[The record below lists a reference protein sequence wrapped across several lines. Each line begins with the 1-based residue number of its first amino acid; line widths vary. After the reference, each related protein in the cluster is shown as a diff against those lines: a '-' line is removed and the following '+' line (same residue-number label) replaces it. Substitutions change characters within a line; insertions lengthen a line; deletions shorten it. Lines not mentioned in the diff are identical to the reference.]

1 MRTMERFLSG
11 GIRNRAFDLKR
22 LFDVSPDM
30 FVIRDGH
37 GDWLFANR
45 TAQLL
50 YGIDE
55 AHYAGAGF
63 PKLADLCP
71 FYRDLFLRA
80 QEADE
85 EAWRKREST
94 RTTVPITDRT
104 GAVRSFDVIRVPFFG
119 ESGDRELLVVMGR
132 DVTQY
137 TQTVARLRRSE
148 EMLNEAQ
155 RLVDMAS
162 WEWDLVSGTMI
173 WSDHAFRMLGYAPGD
188 VVPDRDLFYRHMRP
202 EDHERIRR
210 ISEEI
215 FSGKRDS
222 ARYEYR
228 IRTVGGGERTMVADT
243 SAVRNDAGNVLRIVG
258 TSRDVTET
266 RRSEKELQLAASV
279 FNNTVEGIVITDAN
293 GTIKRVNNAF
303 TAITGFSA
311 NDAVGRNPRILKSD
325 RHGVGFYEDF
335 WNTLLRRGKWEGEI
349 WNRRKDGEVY
359 PEWMTVTA
367 VYDKDGAVSEY
378 VSVFNDLSEV
388 KFAEAQLEL
397 RTNYDY
403 LTGLP
408 ARSVFLDRLKQ
419 ELSDRDKPAPRI
431 GVMVF
436 DINRF
441 KNINDTLGHL
451 VGDQVLQAVA
461 ERVRVALGDGPT
473 VTRVG
478 GDDFYILVPGAESTE
493 RIAAL
498 ADALVRNFDRP
509 VLAGGNPLFISAA
522 IGIAVCPEDGTH
534 PDTLLKKADMAMSK
548 AKEIGTGA
556 YRFFTPE
563 LGDRASMRLR
573 LENSLRGAIERREFV
588 LHYQPLMALA
598 DGRISGMEAL
608 LRWNDPERGLVPPME
623 FIPVAEDSG
632 LIVPIG
638 DWVLS
643 EALRQRAEWTR
654 AGVPAFRVE
663 INLSP
668 RQFHS
673 SGLLARIREMMDAT
687 GVSPSAIGVEVTEQ
701 GIIGN
706 GDNAK
711 KTLFGLRDMGVHILI
726 DDFGTGYSS
735 LARLKALP
743 IDIIKIDKSFLVNIP
758 EDRSNVAI
766 TRAIIQ
772 LAHSLGISVLAE
784 GVETHGQLDF
794 LRTEGCDLIQGYLL
808 GRPVP
813 PDEAVL
819 MARDGSGRRLSR

>member
-1 MRTMERFLSG
+1 MRTMKRILG
-11 GIRNRAFDLKR
+11 AGIRGHSFDLKR

-30 FVIRDGH
+30 FVIRDGR

-55 AHYAGAGF
+55 KQYAGADF
-63 PKLADLCP
+63 SKLADACP
-71 FYRDLFLRA
+71 SYRDLFLHAR
-80 QEADE
+80 EADE
-85 EAWRKREST
+85 EAWEKREPI
-94 RTTVPITDRT
+94 RTALPITDRT
-104 GAVRSFDVIRVPFFG
+104 GVVRSFDVIRVPFFG
-119 ESGDRELLVVMGR
+119 EDGDRDLLVVMGR
-132 DVTQY
+132 EVTEY

-155 RLVDMAS
+155 RLVGMAS
-162 WEWDLVSGTMI
+162 WEWNLVSGTMI

-188 VVPDRDLFYRHMRP
+188 IVPDMEIFFRCVHPDDR
-202 EDHERIRR
+202 EGARR
-210 ISEEI
+210 IAEDVL
-215 FSGKRDS
+215 SGRRD
-222 ARYEYR
+222 AVRCECR
-228 IRTVGGGERTMVADT
+228 VLRAGDGERTVVAD
-243 SAVRNDAGNVLRIVG
+243 ARGVRDDAGRLLRVIG
-258 TSRDVTET
+258 TIRDVTEA

-279 FNNTVEGIVITDAN
+279 FNNTVEGIVITDAH

-303 TAITGFSA
+303 TEITGFSA
-311 NDAVGRNPRILKSD
+311 DEAVGRNPRILKSD
-325 RHGVGFYEDF
+325 RHGGEFYEEF

-367 VYDKDGAVSEY
+367 VYDTNGTISEY

-419 ELSDRDKPAPRI
+419 ELADRDKPAPRI

-461 ERVRVALGDGPT
+461 ERVRLALGDGPT

-509 VLAGGNPLFISAA
+509 VLAGGKSLFISAA
-522 IGIAVCPEDGTH
+522 IGIAVCPEDGTN

-573 LENSLRGAIERREFV
+573 IENALRGAIERREFV

-654 AGVPAFRVE
+654 AGVPEFRVE

-673 SGLLARIREMMDAT
+673 PGLLERIREVMDAT
-687 GVSPSAIGVEVTEQ
+687 GVPPSAIGVEVTEQ

-706 GDNAK
+706 VDNAK
-711 KTLFGLRDMGVHILI
+711 TTLFGLHDMGVHILI

-758 EDRSNVAI
+758 GDRGNVAI

-784 GVETHGQLDF
+784 GVETNGQLDF

-808 GRPVP
+808 GRPAS

-819 MARDGSGRRLSR
+819 TARDGSDRRLSR

>member
-1 MRTMERFLSG
+1 MERILSA
-11 GIRNRAFDLKR
+11 GIRDRAFDLKR

-30 FVIRDGH
+30 FVIRNGR

-55 AHYAGAGF
+55 KQYAGADF
-63 PKLADLCP
+63 SKLADACP
-71 FYRDLFLRA
+71 SYSDLFLRA

-85 EAWRKREST
+85 EAWEKREPT
-94 RTTVPITDRT
+94 RTALPITDRT

-119 ESGDRELLVVMGR
+119 ENGDRDLLVVMGR

-155 RLVDMAS
+155 RLVGMAS

-173 WSDHAFRMLGYAPGD
+173 WSEHAFRMLGYAPGD
-188 VVPDRDLFYRHMRP
+188 VVPDRDLFYRHVCPDDR
-202 EDHERIRR
+202 ERIRR
-210 ISEEI
+210 IAEEI
-215 FSGKRDS
+215 FSGRRDA

-228 IRTVGGGERTMVADT
+228 IRTVSDGERTMIANT
-243 SAVRNDAGNVLRIVG
+243 SAVRNDAGNVLRIIG
-258 TSRDVTET
+258 TTRDVTET

-279 FNNTVEGIVITDAN
+279 FNNTVEGIVITDAH
-293 GTIKRVNNAF
+293 GTIKRVNDAF

-311 NDAVGRNPRILKSD
+311 AEAVGRNPRILKSD
-325 RHGVGFYEDF
+325 RHSDEFYGDF
-335 WNTLLRRGKWEGEI
+335 WNTLLRCGKWKGEI

-367 VYDKDGAVSEY
+367 VYDTDGAISEY

-397 RTNYDY
+397 RTNYDF

-461 ERVRVALGDGPT
+461 ERVRLALGDGPT

-509 VLAGGNPLFISAA
+509 VLAGEKSLFISAA
-522 IGIAVCPEDGTH
+522 IGIAVCPEDGTN

-556 YRFFTPE
+556 YRFFTSE

-573 LENSLRGAIERREFV
+573 IENALRGAIERREFV

-654 AGVPAFRVE
+654 AGVPEFRVE

-673 SGLLARIREMMDAT
+673 PGLLERIREVMDAT
-687 GVSPSAIGVEVTEQ
+687 GVSPSAIGVEVTEL

-706 GDNAK
+706 ADNART
-711 KTLFGLRDMGVHILI
+711 TLFGLRDMGVHILI

-758 EDRSNVAI
+758 GDRSNVAI
-766 TRAIIQ
+766 TRAVIQ

-784 GVETHGQLDF
+784 GVETNGQLDF

-808 GRPVP
+808 GRPAS

-819 MARDGSGRRLSR
+819 MARDGSDRRLSR

>member
-1 MRTMERFLSG
+1 MKRFLSG
-11 GIRNRAFDLKR
+11 GIRDCAFDLKQ

-30 FVIRDGH
+30 FVIRDGR
-37 GDWLFANR
+37 GDWLFANG
-45 TAQLL
+45 TAQIL

-55 AHYAGAGF
+55 KQYVGMSF
-63 PKLADLCP
+63 LKLAELCP
-71 FYRDLFLRA
+71 AYRDLFLRA
-80 QEADE
+80 READE
-85 EAWRKREST
+85 EAWEKREST
-94 RTTVPITDRT
+94 RISVPITDRA

-119 ESGDRELLVVMGR
+119 EKGERELLVVMGR

-137 TQTVARLRRSE
+137 AQTVARLRRGE

-173 WSDHAFRMLGYAPGD
+173 WSENVFRMLGYAPGE
-188 VVPDRDLFYRHMRP
+188 VVPDRDLFYRHVCP
-202 EDHERIRR
+202 EDHDRIRR
-210 ISEEI
+210 IAEET
-215 FSGKRDS
+215 FSGRQDS

-228 IRTVGGGERTMVADT
+228 VLTVGGEERTVVANTRAIRD
-243 SAVRNDAGNVLRIVG
+243 DAGSVLRIIG
-258 TSRDVTET
+258 TTRDVTES

-279 FNNTVEGIVITDAN
+279 FNNTVEGIVITDAQ
-293 GTIKRVNNAF
+293 GAIKRVNNAF

-311 NDAVGRNPRILKSD
+311 DEAVGRNPRILKSD
-325 RHGVGFYEDF
+325 RHSGEFYEDF

-349 WNRRKDGEVY
+349 WNRRKNGEVY
-359 PEWMTVTA
+359 PEWMTATA
-367 VYDKDGAVSEY
+367 VYDANGAISEY

-419 ELSDRDKPAPRI
+419 ELADRDKPAPRI

-461 ERVRVALGDGPT
+461 ERVHVALGDGPT

-478 GDDFYILVPGAESTE
+478 GDDFFILVPGAESTE

-509 VLAGGNPLFISAA
+509 VLAGGKPLFISVA

-534 PDTLLKKADMAMSK
+534 PDTLLTKADMAMSK
-548 AKEIGTGA
+548 AKEAGTGA

-563 LGDRASMRLR
+563 LGERASMRLR
-573 LENSLRGAIERREFV
+573 IENALRGAIERREFV

-654 AGVPAFRVE
+654 AGVPEFRVE

-673 SGLLARIREMMDAT
+673 AGLLSRIREVMDAT
-687 GVSPSAIGVEVTEQ
+687 GVPPSAIGVEVTEQ

-706 GDNAK
+706 VDNART
-711 KTLFGLRDMGVHILI
+711 TLFGLRDMGVHILI

-743 IDIIKIDKSFLVNIP
+743 IDIIKIDQSFLVNIP
-758 EDRSNVAI
+758 EDRSNIAI

-772 LAHSLGISVLAE
+772 LAHSLGISALAE
-784 GVETHGQLDF
+784 GVETHEQLNF

-808 GRPVP
+808 GRPAP
-813 PDEAVL
+813 PDAAVL
-819 MARDGSGRRLSR
+819 MARDGSDRRLSR